1 MTEQNAHD
9 DERDTADLA
18 AGDTADLPIDDATD
32 LAAADTARPQ
42 APAEQLTP
50 AGRAVSPSPSPT
62 PTFAATDRPARRARR
77 LRWKPGITRPMMALS
92 AASFALMVAGVGG
105 YVSAIPA
112 VVAGDKPGA
121 VVIPL
126 ESALWLDGQM
136 REVQA
141 GSANSTR
148 AVGPLTVEGSKTD
161 AAAPDA
167 AAALGIGSSSG
178 MLGVASLTGA
188 SAASSVDSSF
198 TRAQQ
203 IAGASVASGSG
214 SASGSAASTAAR
226 RRRARGLR
234 EAAPRPAPVRAVR
247 ATPAVRAARR
257 AMQAARARKAPAAP
271 VPHLRLPRPTAEQEA
286 AAYAVLVDHQ
296 ARVNAYVVRLNNAV
310 AAFNNDCMSTSRPLR
325 QSDYNEYAAIDSQ
338 TLTDFLLLRNSNAF
352 ADGSRWLE
360 QKGNL
365 QRAYIALDQ
374 YLTVIYDAWGLNL
387 EYENPAEGV
396 DRWMEPVRA
405 DQDASGNSMAA
416 AHLNE
421 TLASIRLMSG
431 LVDKGGALASS
442 GAVQGMRL
450 VRVADFSAP
459 LSLSDAD
466 RPSYVRRFVTLFVS
480 QGQGHRGGTGRVE
493 HARNAQG
500 EHLALKL
507 LSLPHRRDGETED
520 DYERRV
526 RASRA
531 AFEREYECH
540 ILLSGL
546 KGFPRSVRPR
556 APLTGCRASLWN
568 GLRASPWTA
577 CAGSWPST
585 AAAA

>member
-1 MTEQNAHD
+1 MAEQNAHD

-18 AGDTADLPIDDATD
+18 TNDAADLAAGDATDLVTEDTADLAIDDTSDSAVDDASDPAAGDAAD
-32 LAAADTARPQ
+32 LATADAVRSQT
-42 APAEQLTP
+42 PAEQPTP

-112 VVAGDKPGA
+112 VVAGDKPST

-141 GSANSTR
+141 GPVSSTR
-148 AVGPLTVEGSKTD
+148 AAGPLTIEGSKTD

-167 AAALGIGSSSG
+167 AAALGLGSSSG

-188 SAASSVDSSF
+188 SGASSVDSSF

-203 IAGASVASGSG
+203 IAGGASTGSGSGSSLGSASSGGSSQAGAGSAGGGSASGSGSGSGGSGGSG
-214 SASGSAASTAAR
+214 SASGDASGSGSESAGGS
-226 RRRARGLR
+226 GS
-234 EAAPRPAPVRAVR
+234 
-247 ATPAVRAARR
+247 
-257 AMQAARARKAPAAP
+257 AP
-271 VPHLRLPRPTAEQEA
+271 VPAAPTAEQEA

-310 AAFNNDCMSTSRPLR
+310 AAFNNDCMSASRSLR
-325 QSDYNEYAAIDSQ
+325 QSDYNECAAIDSQ
-338 TLTDFLLLRNSNAF
+338 TLTDFLLLRNSSAF
-352 ADGSRWLE
+352 AEGSRWQE

-374 YLTVIYDAWGLNL
+374 YLTVIYDAWQLNL

-416 AHLNE
+416 ANLNE
-421 TLASIRLMSG
+421 TLASI
-431 LVDKGGALASS
+431 
-442 GAVQGMRL
+442 
-450 VRVADFSAP
+450 
-459 LSLSDAD
+459 SL
-466 RPSYVRRFVTLFVS
+466 
-480 QGQGHRGGTGRVE
+480 
-493 HARNAQG
+493 
-500 EHLALKL
+500 
-507 LSLPHRRDGETED
+507 
-520 DYERRV
+520 
-526 RASRA
+526 
-531 AFEREYECH
+531 
-540 ILLSGL
+540 
-546 KGFPRSVRPR
+546 
-556 APLTGCRASLWN
+556 
-568 GLRASPWTA
+568 
-577 CAGSWPST
+577 
-585 AAAA
+585 

>member
-1 MTEQNAHD
+1 MAEQNAHD
-9 DERDTADLA
+9 DERDTANLA
-18 AGDTADLPIDDATD
+18 AGDTADLAAGDATD
-32 LAAADTARPQ
+32 LAADDASRPQ

-92 AASFALMVAGVGG
+92 AASFALMIAGVGG

-141 GSANSTR
+141 GPANSTR

-167 AAALGIGSSSG
+167 AAALGIGSSSS

-203 IAGASVASGSG
+203 IAGAAAASGSG
-214 SASGSAASTAAR
+214 SASGSAASGGSSQAGAGS
-226 RRRARGLR
+226 AGSGFASGSGSGSGNSGGSGSASGDASGSGSGS
-234 EAAPRPAPVRAVR
+234 ESAGGSGSAPAPAG
-247 ATPAVRAARR
+247 
-257 AMQAARARKAPAAP
+257 
-271 VPHLRLPRPTAEQEA
+271 PTAEQEA
-286 AAYAVLVDHQ
+286 AAYAVLVHHQ
-296 ARVNAYVVRLNNAV
+296 ARVNDYVARVNNAV

-325 QSDYNEYAAIDSQ
+325 QSDYNECADINGQ
-338 TLTDFLLLRNSNAF
+338 TLTDFLLLRNSDAF

-374 YLTVIYDAWGLNL
+374 YLSVIYDAWGLNL
-387 EYENPAEGV
+387 AYENPAEGV

-405 DQDASGNSMAA
+405 DQDASGNSMRAA
-416 AHLNE
+416 QLNE
-421 TLASIRLMSG
+421 TLASI
-431 LVDKGGALASS
+431 
-442 GAVQGMRL
+442 
-450 VRVADFSAP
+450 
-459 LSLSDAD
+459 SL
-466 RPSYVRRFVTLFVS
+466 
-480 QGQGHRGGTGRVE
+480 
-493 HARNAQG
+493 
-500 EHLALKL
+500 
-507 LSLPHRRDGETED
+507 
-520 DYERRV
+520 
-526 RASRA
+526 
-531 AFEREYECH
+531 
-540 ILLSGL
+540 
-546 KGFPRSVRPR
+546 
-556 APLTGCRASLWN
+556 
-568 GLRASPWTA
+568 
-577 CAGSWPST
+577 
-585 AAAA
+585 

>member
-1 MTEQNAHD
+1 MAEQNAHD

-18 AGDTADLPIDDATD
+18 AGDATDVVTDDTADLAIDDTSDSAVDDTSDLATGDTAD
-32 LAAADTARPQ
+32 LAADDASRSQ
-42 APAEQLTP
+42 APAGQPTP

-92 AASFALMVAGVGG
+92 AASFALMIAGVGG

-112 VVAGDKPGA
+112 VVVDDRPSA
-121 VVIPL
+121 VIIPL

-141 GSANSTR
+141 GPVGSTR
-148 AVGPLTVEGSKTD
+148 AVGPVTIEGSKTD
-161 AAAPDA
+161 AAVPDA
-167 AAALGIGSSSG
+167 AAALGLGSGSGSG

-203 IAGASVASGSG
+203 IAGASATSGSG
-214 SASGSAASTAAR
+214 SASGSGSGSGNSGGSGGASGDASGSGSGSESAGGSDSGS
-226 RRRARGLR
+226 AS
-234 EAAPRPAPVRAVR
+234 
-247 ATPAVRAARR
+247 
-257 AMQAARARKAPAAP
+257 APAG
-271 VPHLRLPRPTAEQEA
+271 PTAEQEA

-296 ARVNAYVVRLNNAV
+296 ARVNAYLTRLNNAV

-325 QSDYNEYAAIDSQ
+325 QSDYNECAAIDSQ

-387 EYENPAEGV
+387 EYDNPAEGV

-421 TLASIRLMSG
+421 TLASI
-431 LVDKGGALASS
+431 
-442 GAVQGMRL
+442 
-450 VRVADFSAP
+450 
-459 LSLSDAD
+459 SL
-466 RPSYVRRFVTLFVS
+466 
-480 QGQGHRGGTGRVE
+480 
-493 HARNAQG
+493 
-500 EHLALKL
+500 
-507 LSLPHRRDGETED
+507 
-520 DYERRV
+520 
-526 RASRA
+526 
-531 AFEREYECH
+531 
-540 ILLSGL
+540 
-546 KGFPRSVRPR
+546 
-556 APLTGCRASLWN
+556 
-568 GLRASPWTA
+568 
-577 CAGSWPST
+577 
-585 AAAA
+585 

>member
-1 MTEQNAHD
+1 MAEQNAHD
-9 DERDTADLA
+9 DERDTADLV
-18 AGDTADLPIDDATD
+18 AGGATDLAIDDATD
-32 LAAADTARPQ
+32 LAVADTARPQ

-50 AGRAVSPSPSPT
+50 AGSAVSPSSSPT

-141 GSANSTR
+141 GPANSTR

-203 IAGASVASGSG
+203 IAGASAASGSG
-214 SASGSAASTAAR
+214 SASGFAASGGSLQAGSGSAGSGS
-226 RRRARGLR
+226 ASGSGSGSGNSGGSGGASGDASGSGSGS
-234 EAAPRPAPVRAVR
+234 ESDGGSGSAPAPAG
-247 ATPAVRAARR
+247 
-257 AMQAARARKAPAAP
+257 
-271 VPHLRLPRPTAEQEA
+271 PTAEQEA

-296 ARVNAYVVRLNNAV
+296 ARVNAYVARVNNAV
-310 AAFNNDCMSTSRPLR
+310 AAFNNDCMSTSLSLR
-325 QSDYNEYAAIDSQ
+325 QSDYNECAAIDSQ

-374 YLTVIYDAWGLNL
+374 YLTVIYDAWGVEL
-387 EYENPAEGV
+387 GI
-396 DRWMEPVRA
+396 REP
-405 DQDASGNSMAA
+405 
-416 AHLNE
+416 
-421 TLASIRLMSG
+421 
-431 LVDKGGALASS
+431 GG
-442 GAVQGMRL
+442 
-450 VRVADFSAP
+450 
-459 LSLSDAD
+459 
-466 RPSYVRRFVTLFVS
+466 
-480 QGQGHRGGTGRVE
+480 RG
-493 HARNAQG
+493 
-500 EHLALKL
+500 
-507 LSLPHRRDGETED
+507 
-520 DYERRV
+520 
-526 RASRA
+526 
-531 AFEREYECH
+531 
-540 ILLSGL
+540 
-546 KGFPRSVRPR
+546 
-556 APLTGCRASLWN
+556 
-568 GLRASPWTA
+568 
-577 CAGSWPST
+577 
-585 AAAA
+585 

>member
-1 MTEQNAHD
+1 MAEQNAHD
-9 DERDTADLA
+9 DERDTADLV
-18 AGDTADLPIDDATD
+18 AGGATDLAIDDATD
-32 LAAADTARPQ
+32 LAVADTARPQ

-50 AGRAVSPSPSPT
+50 AGSAVSPSSSPT

-141 GSANSTR
+141 GPANSTR

-203 IAGASVASGSG
+203 IAGASAASGSG
-214 SASGSAASTAAR
+214 SASGFAASGGSLQAGSGSAGSGS
-226 RRRARGLR
+226 ASGSGSGSGNSGGSGGASGDASGSGSGS
-234 EAAPRPAPVRAVR
+234 ESDGGSGSAPAPAG
-247 ATPAVRAARR
+247 
-257 AMQAARARKAPAAP
+257 
-271 VPHLRLPRPTAEQEA
+271 PTAEQEA

-296 ARVNAYVVRLNNAV
+296 ARVNAYVARVNNAV
-310 AAFNNDCMSTSRPLR
+310 AAFNNDCMSTSLSLR
-325 QSDYNEYAAIDSQ
+325 QSDYNECAVIDSQ

-387 EYENPAEGV
+387 AYENPAEGV

-421 TLASIRLMSG
+421 TLASI
-431 LVDKGGALASS
+431 
-442 GAVQGMRL
+442 
-450 VRVADFSAP
+450 
-459 LSLSDAD
+459 SL
-466 RPSYVRRFVTLFVS
+466 
-480 QGQGHRGGTGRVE
+480 
-493 HARNAQG
+493 
-500 EHLALKL
+500 
-507 LSLPHRRDGETED
+507 
-520 DYERRV
+520 
-526 RASRA
+526 
-531 AFEREYECH
+531 
-540 ILLSGL
+540 
-546 KGFPRSVRPR
+546 
-556 APLTGCRASLWN
+556 
-568 GLRASPWTA
+568 
-577 CAGSWPST
+577 
-585 AAAA
+585 

>member
-1 MTEQNAHD
+1 MAEQNAHD
-9 DERDTADLA
+9 DERDTANLA
-18 AGDTADLPIDDATD
+18 AGDTADLAAGDATD
-32 LAAADTARPQ
+32 LAADDTADLAIDDTSDSAVDDTSDLATGDTADLAADDASRSQ
-42 APAEQLTP
+42 APAGQPTP

-112 VVAGDKPGA
+112 VVAGDRPSA
-121 VVIPL
+121 VIIPL

-136 REVQA
+136 REVQS
-141 GSANSTR
+141 GPVGSTR
-148 AVGPLTVEGSKTD
+148 AVGPVTIEASKTD
-161 AAAPDA
+161 AVAPDA
-167 AAALGIGSSSG
+167 AAALGLGSGSGSG

-188 SAASSVDSSF
+188 SGASSVDSSF

-203 IAGASVASGSG
+203 IAGALAAWGSDSVSGSAASGGSSQAGSGSAGGGSASGSG
-214 SASGSAASTAAR
+214 SGSGNSGGSGGASDDASGSGSGSENAGGSGSA
-226 RRRARGLR
+226 
-234 EAAPRPAPVRAVR
+234 PAPAG
-247 ATPAVRAARR
+247 
-257 AMQAARARKAPAAP
+257 
-271 VPHLRLPRPTAEQEA
+271 PTAEQEA

-325 QSDYNEYAAIDSQ
+325 QSDYNECAAIDSQ

-374 YLTVIYDAWGLNL
+374 YLTVIYDVWGLNL

-421 TLASIRLMSG
+421 TLASI
-431 LVDKGGALASS
+431 
-442 GAVQGMRL
+442 
-450 VRVADFSAP
+450 
-459 LSLSDAD
+459 SL
-466 RPSYVRRFVTLFVS
+466 
-480 QGQGHRGGTGRVE
+480 
-493 HARNAQG
+493 
-500 EHLALKL
+500 
-507 LSLPHRRDGETED
+507 
-520 DYERRV
+520 
-526 RASRA
+526 
-531 AFEREYECH
+531 
-540 ILLSGL
+540 
-546 KGFPRSVRPR
+546 
-556 APLTGCRASLWN
+556 
-568 GLRASPWTA
+568 
-577 CAGSWPST
+577 
-585 AAAA
+585 

>member
-9 DERDTADLA
+9 DERDTANLAAGDATDLVTDDTADLA
-18 AGDTADLPIDDATD
+18 IDDTSDSAVDDTAGLATGDTADLAADDAS
-32 LAAADTARPQ
+32 RSQ
-42 APAEQLTP
+42 APAGQLTP

-62 PTFAATDRPARRARR
+62 PAFAATDRPARRARR
-77 LRWKPGITRPMMALS
+77 LRWKPGVTRPMMALS
-92 AASFALMVAGVGG
+92 AASFALMIAGVGG

-112 VVAGDKPGA
+112 VVAGDKPSA

-141 GSANSTR
+141 GPVSSTR

-203 IAGASVASGSG
+203 IAGASAASGSDSVSGSAASGGSSQAGSGSAGGGSASGSGSGSGNSGGSG
-214 SASGSAASTAAR
+214 SASGDASGSESGSGNA
-226 RRRARGLR
+226 GGSGS
-234 EAAPRPAPVRAVR
+234 
-247 ATPAVRAARR
+247 
-257 AMQAARARKAPAAP
+257 APAG
-271 VPHLRLPRPTAEQEA
+271 PTAEQEA

-296 ARVNAYVVRLNNAV
+296 ARVNDYVARLNNAV

-325 QSDYNEYAAIDSQ
+325 QGDYNECAAIDSQ
-338 TLTDFLLLRNSNAF
+338 TLTDFLLLRNSDAF

-374 YLTVIYDAWGLNL
+374 YLSVIYDAWGLNL
-387 EYENPAEGV
+387 AYENPAEGV

-405 DQDASGNSMAA
+405 DQDASGNSIAA
-416 AHLNE
+416 ARLNE
-421 TLASIRLMSG
+421 TLASIRL
-431 LVDKGGALASS
+431 
-442 GAVQGMRL
+442 
-450 VRVADFSAP
+450 
-459 LSLSDAD
+459 
-466 RPSYVRRFVTLFVS
+466 
-480 QGQGHRGGTGRVE
+480 
-493 HARNAQG
+493 
-500 EHLALKL
+500 
-507 LSLPHRRDGETED
+507 
-520 DYERRV
+520 
-526 RASRA
+526 
-531 AFEREYECH
+531 
-540 ILLSGL
+540 
-546 KGFPRSVRPR
+546 
-556 APLTGCRASLWN
+556 
-568 GLRASPWTA
+568 
-577 CAGSWPST
+577 
-585 AAAA
+585 